1 MDKKEIKKDFANIL
15 NKVSA
20 LLVWGSCAR
29 KTRDKK
35 SDIDICVVAGECD
48 PNYLY
53 YETLAIEGKNPKY
66 DIKIFELLPLWLKI
80 ELIKKH
86 EIVYAKD
93 KLALYEYF
101 YFYRKLWAGQEIRMQ
116 TT

>member
-1 MDKKEIKKDFANIL
+1 MI
-15 NKVSA
+15 
-20 LLVWGSCAR
+20 WGFYAK

-35 SDIDICVVAGECD
+35 SDINIYVVAGECD

-53 YETLAIEGKNPKY
+53 YETLAIKGKNPKY

-80 ELIKKH
+80 ELIKNH

-101 YFYRKLWAGQEIRMQ
+101 YFYRKLWAGQEIKMQ